1 VSRRVSQ
8 PLPPPPADL
17 TQGTQPILGAVSY
30 VVSTHRISGG
40 YRNHAA
46 GKHGCRLIV
55 RGWPEVLP
63 ASTLCELDLPS
74 EPPRPAQ
81 S

>member
-55 RGWPEVLP
+55 RG
-63 ASTLCELDLPS
+63 
-74 EPPRPAQ
+74 
-81 S
+81 